1 MIVCRKI
8 TKTFAHGFLE
18 LKRKTAL
25 DNLSFEIAQGETFG
39 IVGPNGAGKSTV
51 IKILLGF
58 LRPDQGEAS
67 IAGFP
72 SGSIASRQRLG
83 YLPERPCFYLN
94 LSVLDHLWFA
104 ARVANKS
111 RKWTVK
117 QIERILELVDLA
129 GEGKTPIKNYSKGM
143 TQRAALAY
151 ALFFDPAI
159 LILDEPMSGLDPL
172 GRALVVDIINN
183 YLPAETTILFC
194 SHILSDVERL
204 SDRIGIMNRGKLID
218 TISSREVVGSS
229 GAAAPAAHSA
239 LESYFLRQITRDNQ

>member
-1 MIVCRKI
+1 MIVCREISKA
-8 TKTFAHGFLE
+8 FAYGFLE

-25 DNLSFEIAQGETFG
+25 DNLSFEIAPGETFG
-39 IVGPNGAGKSTV
+39 IVGPNGAGKSTI

-58 LRPDQGEAS
+58 IRPDRGEAS

-72 SGSIASRQRLG
+72 CGSIASRRQLG
-83 YLPERPCFYLN
+83 YLPERPCFYPN
-94 LSVLDHLWFA
+94 LTLLDHLFFA
-104 ARVANKS
+104 AGVAKKS
-111 RKWTVK
+111 RKWTAK
-117 QIERILELVDLA
+117 QADNLLELVNLA

-151 ALFFDPAI
+151 ALLFDPQI

-183 YLPAETTILFC
+183 CLSAGTTILFC

-204 SDRIGIMNRGKLID
+204 SDRIGIMNRGRLID
-218 TISSREVVGSS
+218 TVSAGDIVD
-229 GAAAPAAHSA
+229 GATGAGEKPA
-239 LESYFLRQITRDNQ
+239 LETYFLRQINNDNQ